1 MNALAVL
8 GAALVLSAISGPE
21 SPPLANGAVKSFPL
35 IVERP
40 PVWSVDVPFRGFEF
54 AHNTG
59 PDNVRIHERRFEI
72 GQRLF
77 GNASGLGGGGSGVAR
92 ENQGTNDEDDADEAD
107 PKLPTGPMG
116 GFVLGIRR
124 LPFLTKL
131 GVFAGLG
138 GLAAGLVNAD
148 AWWRN
153 RPRYGSAIGW
163 GAGLACYGFA
173 VWLAMNMTP

>member
-40 PVWSVDVPFRGFEF
+40 PWNEPLNFIIPSQ
-54 AHNTG
+54 A
-59 PDNVRIHERRFEI
+59 I
-72 GQRLF
+72 
-77 GNASGLGGGGSGVAR
+77 GGGGSGVAR